1 MSRTAT
7 FILGTVLGLIIGG
20 MIVLYFISPRSG
32 SALSGVPIKPPDPQ
46 GAPEGT
52 AVLQLKQEFFTPI
65 FQTLLREGN
74 APTFPLSL
82 TGQVSDQPASQIPC
96 GKITLKPEGSGA
108 VTSVRM
114 ENGQILVPIAF
125 TGNLNALGTCFD
137 FNGWSQANLE
147 LRFDDAQQLVLGQI
161 NVQTVN
167 LDGVP
172 PVASGLITPLVQ
184 STLNN
189 RVNPVQ
195 ILRGDQIALKVPI
208 KSTDSTLQARVKD
221 VRAEVKDNSLF
232 LYIIYNFAGEPQ
244 QQQPQPQTTAP
255 VAQ

>member
-1 MSRTAT
+1 
-7 FILGTVLGLIIGG
+7 LIIGG
-20 MIVLYFISPRSG
+20 ALILYFISPRSG
-32 SALSGVPIKPPDPQ
+32 SALTGVPIKAPDAQ
-46 GAPEGT
+46 GNPGGT
-52 AVLQLKQEFFTPI
+52 AVIQLNQEFFTPV
-65 FQTLLREGN
+65 FQTLLREGS
-74 APTFPLSL
+74 APSFPLSL
-82 TGQVSDQPASQIPC
+82 TGQTTDQPVNEIQC

-125 TGNLNALGTCFD
+125 TGNFNALGSCYD
-137 FNGWSQANLE
+137 FNGWAQANLE
-147 LRFDDAQQLVLGQI
+147 LRFDETQQIVVGQI

-172 PVASGLITPLVQ
+172 PVASGLITPIVQ

-208 KSTDSTLQARVKD
+208 KSTGTTLQARVKD
-221 VRAEVKDNSLF
+221 VRAEVKDSSLF
-232 LYIIYNFAGEPQ
+232 LYIIYNFSDGEQ
-244 QQQPQPQTTAP
+244 AP
-255 VAQ
+255 TPVPAQ